1 MYDIKVTVERVFSS
15 TKTLIT
21 DRRNGPKEKG
31 IIEAYTV
38 IYTVEALIQRYG
50 GIRTCCND
58 FDILYEI
65 LGTSSNSISSSKLNW
80 IAESPAFFPPL
91 TFILFTEGCYWIAP
105 PLSTIYSP
113 VYSIRSA
120 IWSEVQ
126 YDQVIGGKYRRNYS
140 IWRVKTALRFS
151 IILIVYQVTKVEA

>member
-1 MYDIKVTVERVFSS
+1 MLLSDIKVNVERVFSS

-65 LGTSSNSISSSKLNW
+65 LGTSSNSISSSKLN
-80 IAESPAFFPPL
+80 
-91 TFILFTEGCYWIAP
+91 
-105 PLSTIYSP
+105 
-113 VYSIRSA
+113 
-120 IWSEVQ
+120 
-126 YDQVIGGKYRRNYS
+126 
-140 IWRVKTALRFS
+140 
-151 IILIVYQVTKVEA
+151 